1 MEAGNRRPIRA
12 RSLGWVNRAATL
24 LAASGV
30 TPNQISAFSV
40 VVSLLVPLGLM
51 LFGNDRW
58 AGVLLAAAGIQ
69 LRLLCNLLDGMVAI
83 EGAKKGALGDIYNEF
98 PDRLSDT
105 IILLGIA
112 YSVHGLPAVHALGWA
127 ASFFAAMTAYTRVLG
142 ASVGTRH
149 YYAGPMAKQHRMALL
164 TVVLLSVPFADRL
177 GLAPDRT
184 IAITLAVICLG
195 AAATCGNR
203 LRLIAAELRAR
214 PR

>member
-1 MEAGNRRPIRA
+1 MDAGNRRPIRA
-12 RSLGWVNRAATL
+12 RSLGWVNRAAAL
-24 LAASGV
+24 LAASSV

-40 VVSLLVPLGLM
+40 VASLLVPLGLT
-51 LFGNDRW
+51 LLGYDRW
-58 AGVLLAAAGIQ
+58 AGALLAAAGIQ

-83 EGAKKGALGDIYNEF
+83 EGAKKGPLGDLYNEF

-112 YSVHGLPAVHALGWA
+112 YSVPGAPVIHALGWA

-142 ASVGTRH
+142 ASVGARP

-164 TVVLLSVPFADRL
+164 TVMLLVLPSAERV
-177 GLAPDRT
+177 GLTPGR
-184 IAITLAVICLG
+184 IIVITLAVICLG
-195 AAATCGNR
+195 AAATSANR